1 MALPIAAAERQRLRT
16 TGEAKFKA
24 SPACPPHQLFAI
36 AALPRLPASRP
47 ALRSI
52 LTVGTRLGTRLRALG
67 GARGSPGWSDWKL
80 AAISLMGY
88 RPSLVAEV
96 GKRQ

>member
-24 SPACPPHQLFAI
+24 SPACPPLQLFAI
-36 AALPRLPASRP
+36 AALPRLPASKP
-47 ALRSI
+47 AARSI
-52 LTVGTRLGTRLRALG
+52 LTVGTTLRVLG